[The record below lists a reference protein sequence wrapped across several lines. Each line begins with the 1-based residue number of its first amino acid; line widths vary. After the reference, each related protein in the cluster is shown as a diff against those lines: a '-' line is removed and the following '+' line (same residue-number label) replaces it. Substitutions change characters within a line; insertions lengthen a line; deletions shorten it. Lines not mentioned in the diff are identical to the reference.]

1 MSLEILEKIEKLSE
15 LKDKGILTQEEFENK
30 KRYLLDENNNNNNEM
45 SFTKKTE
52 GTNWLPIP
60 SFIFGLLAFLASFD
74 ESEWNMDEKIGVLF
88 FISIAFILGFI
99 SISIQNNGKALSI
112 AGIVLSILASLAILD
127 RFEYIN

>member
-30 KRYLLDENNNNNNEM
+30 KRYLLDENNNNNEM